1 MQIVH
6 NLLCLRQKILKIQNH
21 SAKPHKNTG
30 TNFQKC
36 QKPRMQ
42 DFSAKIDF
50 RGDKN
55 LFGVS
60 GYTS

>member
-1 MQIVH
+1 
-6 NLLCLRQKILKIQNH
+6 
-21 SAKPHKNTG
+21 
-30 TNFQKC
+30 
-36 QKPRMQ
+36 MQ